1 MENNYYENE
10 KGYYTDDEIDI
21 DFDYDNNNFID
32 NNNNNYQICNT
43 YNLNYNIYQ
52 LYNINDYNYLSN
64 EINLVKK
71 LNQLIDYCHLISNI
85 NYFKEN
91 FNFDNEQISIHVNF
105 LIDKILYYG
114 YILENYIEQQIKKD
128 FESFHLILNFSLN
141 DMINI
146 IIDQEPHFKEIK
158 KILIILNE
166 ILVNNI

>member
-71 LNQLIDYCHLISNI
+71 LNELIDYCHLISNI

-141 DMINI
+141 DMINNYI
-146 IIDQEPHFKEIK
+146 VQEPHFKEIK
-158 KILIILNE
+158 KILIVLNE